1 MSRCQIF
8 TEEQIA
14 LLRIGGKI
22 LRDCLVTVSALVQ
35 PGITTGEL
43 DRVAEEY
50 IRDHGGEPG
59 FKGYQG
65 FPATLCTSVNDVCV
79 HGIPSD
85 LVLKEGDLISIDC
98 GVLLRGFYTDA
109 CVTLPVGK
117 ITPEARLLMDTTEEA
132 LKRAIAVVK
141 SGAHVGDISSVVQKT
156 AEAKGFHPV
165 RALTG
170 HGVGTHLHQFPD
182 IPNVGEART
191 GASLPAMTV
200 IAIEPIVSAGSDS
213 ILEGKDGWAIYVQ
226 DHALTAH
233 FEHTVVV
240 RPDGAEVLTSG

>member
-22 LRDCLVTVSALVQ
+22 LHDSLVTVSALVKE
-35 PGITTGEL
+35 GVTTEEL

-65 FPATLCTSVNDVCV
+65 FPATLCTSVNDTCV
-79 HGIPSD
+79 HGIPGKQ
-85 LVLKEGDLISIDC
+85 VLKNGDLISIDC

-109 CVTLPVGK
+109 CVTLPVGE
-117 ITPEARLLMDTTEEA
+117 ITSAARLLMDTTEEA

-141 SGAHVGDISSVVQKT
+141 AGARVGDISSAVQKT
-156 AEAKGFHPV
+156 VEAKGFHAV

-170 HGVGTHLHQFPD
+170 HGVGSHLHQFPD
-182 IPNVGEART
+182 VPNVGEART

-200 IAIEPIVSAGSDS
+200 IAIEPIVSAGSDA
-213 ILEGKDGWAIYVQ
+213 ILEADDGWGIYVQ

-240 RPDGAEVLTSG
+240 RPDGAEILT